1 MLRDFDKWL
10 STMRESI
17 NTYDY
22 YVDFDKV
29 YKNVDN
35 IKLELNILNY
45 LVGSKNIEDD
55 FKRILTEYP
64 KTLKAIPVLL
74 AKRETEIFAM
84 DDNGART
91 FTFNRIPDNLTI
103 DDYCYFMRETGLFEL
118 LEKHIINNLVDYV
131 LGIEVGL
138 DTNAR
143 KNRGGDRAED
153 LVEEYIKALG
163 VEYYKEMTTPEIRN
177 KWKINLH
184 RITNGSSVVKRFD
197 FVIKTDNQI
206 YCIETNFYTGQ
217 GSKLNETA
225 RSFKNIAEEALFIN
239 GLTFIWITDGIKGWK
254 SARNN
259 LKETFDV
266 LEHLYNINDL
276 ENGILEKVIK

>member
-1 MLRDFDKWL
+1 MLRDFNEWL
-10 STMRESI
+10 YTMRESI
-17 NTYDY
+17 NTYSY

-29 YKNVDN
+29 YKNVDA

-45 LVGSKNIEDD
+45 LIGSKNIEND
-55 FKRILTEYP
+55 FKKIVLEYP
-64 KTLKAIPVLL
+64 NTIKAIPVLL
-74 AKRETEIFAM
+74 AKREAEIFAM
-84 DDNGART
+84 DDRGAYKY
-91 FTFNRIPDNLTI
+91 TFNKLDDNLSI

-118 LEKHIINNLVDYV
+118 LENHIINNLVDYV

-138 DTNAR
+138 DSNAR

-153 LVEEYIKALG
+153 LVEEYIKATGL
-163 VEYYKEMTTPEIRN
+163 EYYKEMRTPDIEK
-177 KWKINLH
+177 KWNINLH
-184 RITNGSSVVKRFD
+184 RLTNGSNVVKRFD

-225 RSFKNIAEEALFIN
+225 RSFKNIAEECLFIN
-239 GLTFIWITDGIKGWK
+239 GLTFIWITDGINGWK

-276 ENGILEKVIK
+276 ENGILEKIIK